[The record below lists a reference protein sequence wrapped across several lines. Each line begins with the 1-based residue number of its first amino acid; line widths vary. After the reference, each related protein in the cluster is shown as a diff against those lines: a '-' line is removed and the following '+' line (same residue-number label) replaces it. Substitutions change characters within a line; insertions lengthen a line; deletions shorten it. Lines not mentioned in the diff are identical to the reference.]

1 MALGDATPA
10 YGVGVIIVAGEALVD
25 LVADEGPAALDDRV
39 RYTAIPGGSPANVAV
54 GLARLGA
61 PVELLA
67 RLATDGFG
75 RLLRAHLDANGV
87 GLSFARVAQEP
98 TTLAVVSVDGAGAA
112 AYDFYVQG
120 TADWQW
126 RPEEL
131 PAELPAAANALCTGS
146 LAVALEPGASVLRS
160 LLRRERERGALTIVV
175 DPNVRPALMGSP
187 QEARRLVEELVALA
201 DVVKASEE
209 DLHYLAPGEQP
220 TDIVRTWA
228 TLGPALVVLTRGQSG
243 AYAVA
248 AGGTAVALPA
258 RPIRV
263 VDTVGAGDAFTA
275 GLLDGLRLAGLLGRP
290 ARDRLGALDETTL
303 TAVLDRARLVAA
315 LTCGRSGADPP
326 TAAELTAAG

>member
-1 MALGDATPA
+1 M
-10 YGVGVIIVAGEALVD
+10 IIVAGEALVD
-25 LVADEGPAALDDRV
+25 LVADEGPAPLDGRT

-54 GLARLGA
+54 GLARLGV

-67 RLATDGFG
+67 RLATDSFG

-87 GLSFARVAQEP
+87 GLTFARVVPEP
-98 TTLAVVSVDGAGAA
+98 TTLAVVNVDDKGAA

-131 PAELPAAANALCTGS
+131 PAELPAAATVLCTGS

-160 LLRRERERGALTIVV
+160 LLHRERERGAVTIVV
-175 DPNVRPALMGSP
+175 DPNVRPALLGSP
-187 QEARRLVEELVALA
+187 REARRLVEKLVALA

-209 DLHYLAPGEQP
+209 DLHWLAPGEQP
-220 TDIVRTWA
+220 ADVARTWA
-228 TLGPALVVLTRGQSG
+228 GLGPALIVVTRGESG
-243 AYAVA
+243 AYAVS
-248 AGGTAVALPA
+248 AGGAAVTVPT
-258 RPIRV
+258 RPVGV

-275 GLLDGLRLAGLLGRP
+275 GLIDGLRLAGLLGRA
-290 ARDRLGALDETTL
+290 ARGRLSALDETTL
-303 TAVLDRARLVAA
+303 TAVLDRAGLVAA